1 MSFIK
6 YPFSKQSRSD
16 PTNLQELKE
25 KELSRVVVKLQVSN
39 EKKTN
44 PNDKC
49 RFSSREENSNKKQ
62 NRKIRKKLYWGR
74 EQNEPLKSEIKKV
87 NYTST
92 V

>member
-25 KELSRVVVKLQVSN
+25 KELSRVVVKMQVSN
-39 EKKTN
+39 EKKN
-44 PNDKC
+44 PDDKR

-62 NRKIRKKLYWGR
+62 NRKIRKKLY
-74 EQNEPLKSEIKKV
+74 
-87 NYTST
+87 
-92 V
+92 